1 MLQKAKERYDKK
13 VLEAYAESLSSF
25 SDLIGDGY
33 TGMSP
38 LFYLLNRRFLHWL
51 DDDPAVA
58 VSEKEIRFRKRFYPV
73 LQAVGP
79 GALKCTQVFENR
91 RRLMDP
97 SCDDADT
104 LPQLTDSP
112 VIFVA
117 NHGFH
122 DDVLASVLAARRVVY
137 IAWGSLPLL
146 YNTFDGFASS
156 LVGCVCLNRKSGAS
170 RKAFTAKALRA
181 MEHGMSILAFPEGGW
196 NKTSELLALPL
207 WKGVYDLSAAS
218 GCPVVPITLYVRD
231 PEVLSK
237 KNIIHTVVDDPISLY
252 DMPRQEALR
261 LLRDTF
267 ATWTYT
273 MMEAYGRSTREIEM
287 GGYTTSDQR
296 WHAHLRE
303 RMKGVARYDSSIEKR
318 ADYRLKDVTRPED
331 AFASIAAIR
340 EENITPQNVKMV
352 LAARQL
358 VEERQN
364 SDFQRLY

>member
-1 MLQKAKERYDKK
+1 MSKEHFFQQVCLKYQSALDSP
-13 VLEAYAESLSSF
+13 A
-25 SDLIGDGY
+25 DLIGDGY

-51 DDDPAVA
+51 DNDPAVA

-91 RRLMDP
+91 QRLMDP
-97 SCDDADT
+97 SCDDADP
-104 LPQLTDSP
+104 LPQLPDGP
-112 VIFVA
+112 VIFAA

-122 DDVLASVLAARRVVY
+122 DDVLASVLAARRPVY

-146 YNTFDGFASS
+146 YNTFDGVASS
-156 LVGCVCLNRKSGAS
+156 LVGCVCLNRKSSAS

-207 WKGVYDLSAAS
+207 WKGIYDLSVAS
-218 GCPVVPITLYVRD
+218 GCPVVPITHYVRD

-237 KNIIHTVVDDPISLY
+237 KIIIHTVVDEPLPLFDL
-252 DMPRQEALR
+252 PRQEALR
-261 LLRDTF
+261 TLRDTF

-287 GGYTTSDQR
+287 RGFPTSDQR
-296 WHAHLRE
+296 WHTHLQE
-303 RMKGVARYDSSIEKR
+303 RMKGVARYDSSIER
-318 ADYRLKDVTRPED
+318 QADYRPKNIVRPED
-331 AFASIAAIR
+331 AFSPIAAIR
-340 EENITPQNVKMV
+340 AENITPQNAKMV
-352 LAARQL
+352 LAAQRL
-358 VEERQN
+358 VQERQN
-364 SDFQRLY
+364 SDYQKQY